1 MGSPLDSLATEL
13 LEASVM
19 ELLSATESV
28 SDTALLEELALDTA
42 SSATELESVMASLV
56 EPALAWV
63 ECTTATLA
71 TTALLS
77 STQLFLDKFIH
88 SPAPVISILSNEIN
102 IYFGKKKKKKKKKK
116 FPRFYPP
123 LKKKKKK
130 KKKK

>member
-1 MGSPLDSLATEL
+1 MVSVLDTASSATEL
-13 LEASVM
+13 ESVM
-19 ELLSATESV
+19 AS
-28 SDTALLEELALDTA
+28 LEELALDMGLLAMVSVLDTA

-88 SPAPVISILSNEIN
+88 SPARVISILSNETI
-102 IYFGKKKKKKKKKK
+102 IYFGFKTKTS
-116 FPRFYPP
+116 
-123 LKKKKKK
+123 LKCYERRILDDRIRMGWELIF
-130 KKKK
+130 